1 MKHLLIVSVGV
12 AIILVATVSS
22 LLLMP
27 SILGDGQGKAPTVS
41 WQRSGGIMGLREE
54 LVVAPDGRTNYT
66 SNYFGS
72 AQPVLNGST
81 VEELWKMV
89 ESITESKT
97 YTAKAGA
104 ADFFFYTLTLNY
116 SGSPAK
122 IVKWMDGWAST
133 ETLPSQLSDI
143 QSFMTGLVQTARAQG
158 TLSEGEQAKAVAV
171 DFLTPAPTFSF
182 DGIAGTMNVTEVIAL
197 QSYPVQY
204 MVHVSFDS
212 AHSGYGNRTG
222 QILLQV
228 ITHHEAV
235 VGVVNGQVVSAVLDQ
250 RWDELGQRYTSG

>member
-1 MKHLLIVSVGV
+1 MKHLLVVSTGV
-12 AIILVATVSS
+12 AIILVATASS
-22 LLLMP
+22 FLLMP
-27 SILGDGQGKAPTVS
+27 LILGDGQGKGPTVS
-41 WQRSGGIMGLREE
+41 WQRSGGIMGLMEE
-54 LVVAPDGRTNYT
+54 LVVAPDGRVNYT

-72 AQPVLNGST
+72 AQLVLNGSR

-89 ESITESKT
+89 EPIAESKT
-97 YTAKAGA
+97 YVARAGA

-122 IVKWMDGWAST
+122 VVRWMDAWAST
-133 ETLPSQLSDI
+133 EALPSQLSDI
-143 QSFMTGLVQTARAQG
+143 QSFMTGLVQSARAQG
-158 TLSEGEQAKAVAV
+158 TLSKGEQAKAVVV
-171 DFLTPAPTFSF
+171 DFLTHALTFSF

-197 QSYPVQY
+197 ESYPVQY

-212 AHSGYGNRTG
+212 THSGYGNRTG

-235 VGVVNGQVVSAVLDQ
+235 VGVVNGQVVSAIIDQ
-250 RWDELGQRYTSG
+250 RWDELGQRYISV